1 MENPM
6 GRFIDPTSDEELQ
19 RRWDAV
25 REVMREQKIDYLV
38 MQNQE
43 EFMGGSLRWFTDWT
57 ARHQFPMSV
66 VFALDEDMTVINC
79 GNEPPLPQGFPPK
92 WGARGI
98 KNNWGDVYFP
108 THSFSKHY
116 DAKLALDAMKGKPKA
131 TIGWVEPTSIP
142 LTFAAYLQENLPD
155 AIFVDATEWIDQLR
169 ARKSPEEIRATKLTA
184 KIQDE
189 CVEHLRQAVKPG
201 MHDYDVYAEVHCF
214 MSKHGSGRG
223 LVLVNSGPMGTF
235 VPFDVYHLQGR
246 AVQKGDQLSVLN
258 ETNGPGGLYA
268 EICRIFCVECEP
280 DRELKDA
287 WAYAVE
293 CQHMLAKH
301 MVPGASCKELY
312 TMARDF
318 MVERGYAPPSRSFA
332 HGQGYSLVERPSIR
346 LDEPWDLVE
355 GMNVAV
361 HPVLVKPGRVWVNCC
376 DNYIVG
382 DPNGAEKIH
391 NDPQELILV

>member
-6 GRFIDPTSDEELQ
+6 GRFIDPTSEEELQ

-98 KNNWGDVYFP
+98 KNSWGDVYFP

-142 LTFAAYLQENLPD
+142 VTFATYLQENLPE
-155 AIFVDATEWIDQLR
+155 ATFVDATEWIDQLR

-184 KIQDE
+184 KIQDD
-189 CVEHLRQAVKPG
+189 CVEHLRQTVKPG
-201 MHDYDVYAEVHCF
+201 MHDYDVYAEVHYF

-246 AVQKGDQLSVLN
+246 VIQNGDQLSVLN

-268 EICRIFCVECEP
+268 EICRIFCVGCEP
-280 DRELKDA
+280 DQELKDA

-301 MVPGASCKELY
+301 MVPGASCERALQHGSGVHGR
-312 TMARDF
+312 TWVCSAQPFLCARS
-318 MVERGYAPPSRSFA
+318 GLFA
-332 HGQGYSLVERPSIR
+332 RRAAQ
-346 LDEPWDLVE
+346 
-355 GMNVAV
+355 
-361 HPVLVKPGRVWVNCC
+361 HPPGRA
-376 DNYIVG
+376 VG
-382 DPNGAEKIH
+382 PRRGDEHRGAPGPGQAREGVG
-391 NDPQELILV
+391 ELLRQLHRG